1 METDFVGSW
10 FKALAAT
17 EMAISFSSKILFFGA
32 STHLLRSSLLS
43 VDYLRVI

>member
-1 METDFVGSW
+1 VGSW

-17 EMAISFSSKILFFGA
+17 EIVLLVSSKILFFGA
-32 STHLLRSSLLS
+32 STHLLRSLLLS